1 MRIRSRSCFLL
12 SNLLVFSFPLAV
24 QKEENSVTLPKTDEA
39 FSVLDEGDPSKDL
52 SSTIS
57 MSQNSDGRNSFDQP
71 LLPDKV
77 QLLSTLNQ
85 PPSKDS
91 TGLPGLIPSSGS
103 SLLAQSITD
112 EIPGLSGAGAAF
124 GAGLAGSLDLLW
136 GRIQDVNL
144 QLNDNPTD
152 VKVINPF
159 LPLKKHDGT
168 KPGGAVQGGTL
179 TNQGGIGADTEVGGT
194 NLGDSCP
201 SDRFGRRTLIWCD
214 LGYPSS
220 VEIREGY
227 EIAVHGYLCTL
238 FFCWDGPSHSSPS
251 LSPYTS
257 LYIC

>member
-1 MRIRSRSCFLL
+1 MRIRSRFCFLL

-24 QKEENSVTLPKTDEA
+24 KKEESSVTLPKTDEA

-52 SSTIS
+52 STTIS

-77 QLLSTLNQ
+77 QFLSTLNQ

-103 SLLAQSITD
+103 ALLAQSITD
-112 EIPGLSGAGAAF
+112 EIPGLSAAGAAF
-124 GAGLAGSLDLLW
+124 GAGLAGTLDLLW

-144 QLNDNPTD
+144 QLNDNPTN
-152 VKVINPF
+152 VKVVNPF
-159 LPLKKHDGT
+159 LQLKKDDGT
-168 KPGGAVQGGTL
+168 KPGGAVKGGTL
-179 TNQGGIGADTEVGGT
+179 TNHGGTGADTAVGGT
-194 NLGDSCP
+194 NLGGSCP
-201 SDRFGRRTLIWCD
+201 HDKFGSRTLSWCD

-220 VEIREGY
+220 VEIRDGY

-238 FFCWDGPSHSSPS
+238 FLLGWSQSFSPS
-251 LSPYTS
+251 LSPSTS